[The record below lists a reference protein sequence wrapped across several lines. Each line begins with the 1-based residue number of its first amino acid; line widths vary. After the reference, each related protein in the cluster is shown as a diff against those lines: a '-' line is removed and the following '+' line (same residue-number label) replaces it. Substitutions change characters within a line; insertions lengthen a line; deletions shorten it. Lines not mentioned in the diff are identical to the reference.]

1 MPRRKCFEGRRIC
14 LRKAPKD
21 HTLLGLC
28 VMYCGTGYRGLQLQ
42 THAPTHHT
50 VEGVLIQA
58 MKDVGLIEAI
68 ERGRVKGDMHHFA
81 RSCRTDRGVHA
92 VRNLICL
99 FVFTERIEAL
109 GGCEKIKE
117 MLNTTLP
124 LTIRIARVTPL
135 MGNFIPRF
143 SCNRRV
149 YHYLI
154 PAYAFVA
161 PCDYWKGF
169 YEKFPQAAELLRRC
183 CAEAR
188 SFLDLSPAESDPLLA
203 ALLAA
208 VTRANDLLLRYVMG
222 THRFHSFSVD
232 LPQRGVSGWNRKIIV
247 PSSNEAVRSVYR
259 CEIAPRVFLLPRN
272 TTGLTRAEFQAAL
285 QILGKDSSLAS
296 SSVLLSSLLEA
307 AATAERSSVDDFPS
321 DAPLPF
327 LVFQIEG
334 NSFLFNMIRKI
345 VGTLIAVL
353 RGARETLFAEAL
365 SPDRRVVCP
374 LAPGPYLYLFLSTY
388 RRYDTVVRGSRS
400 VRFRPIAHEWRG
412 EVTEAAATFAR
423 SSVAAD
429 VVDLDLNRTPA
440 IGTLLAARDAARR
453 VTRPCWE
460 EEEDCHLLAL
470 KDYHPVAVEPHP
482 PFSEMTMFLR
492 SLRVHNWSIE
502 VVKSPACASVVS
514 PKGGGHLTSNENDDK
529 MNKTHKRK
537 RQGLAE
543 DLAAEGGRPLKIK
556 RSCEDT
562 NGGGSG
568 ESSVLM
574 KTLDNR
580 DAGNKENPKMDA
592 DADGDDDDDDDDGW
606 IYVAPTEEAAR
617 SKRREYHQKQRERS
631 RAWVHGG
638 PEKEGAAAD
647 WESDGGGSE

>member
-1 MPRRKCFEGRRIC
+1 
-14 LRKAPKD
+14 
-21 HTLLGLC
+21 
-28 VMYCGTGYRGLQLQ
+28 MYCGTGYRGLQLQ
-42 THAPTHHT
+42 THAPTHYT

-99 FVFTERIEAL
+99 FVFTERLEAL
-109 GGCEKIKE
+109 GGCEKLKE
-117 MLNTTLP
+117 MLNTALP
-124 LTIRIARVTPL
+124 LTIRVARVTPL

-154 PAYAFVA
+154 PAYAFLA
-161 PCDYWKGF
+161 PCDHWKSF
-169 YEKFPQAAELLRRC
+169 YEKFPQAAELLRRR

-208 VTRANDLLLRYVMG
+208 VTRANELLLRYVVG

-232 LPQRGVSGWNRKIIV
+232 VPQRGVSGCNRKVIV

-259 CEIAPRVFLLPRN
+259 CEIAPRVFLLPQN

-285 QILGKDSSLAS
+285 QIVGKDASLAS
-296 SSVLLSSLLEA
+296 TSSLLSCLLEA
-307 AATAERSSVDDFPS
+307 AATAERFSVDGFPS
-321 DAPLPF
+321 DVSLPF
-327 LVFQIEG
+327 LIFQIEG

-400 VRFRPIAHEWRG
+400 VRFHPIAHEWRG

-423 SSVAAD
+423 LSVAAD

-440 IGTLLAARDAARR
+440 IGTLLAARDVARR
-453 VTRPCWE
+453 VTRPGWE
-460 EEEDCHLLAL
+460 EEEDCHLLGL
-470 KDYHPVAVEPHP
+470 KDYHPAAVEPHP

-502 VVKSPACASVVS
+502 VVKSSICARVVS
-514 PKGGGHLTSNENDDK
+514 PTGGGHLISNENDDK
-529 MNKTHKRK
+529 INKTHKRL
-537 RQGLAE
+537 RQGMTE
-543 DLAAEGGRPLKIK
+543 DLAAEVGRPLKIK

-562 NGGGSG
+562 NGEGSE
-568 ESSVLM
+568 ESSVL
-574 KTLDNR
+574 KETPDNR
-580 DAGNKENPKMDA
+580 DAGNNENPKMDA
-592 DADGDDDDDDDDGW
+592 DADDDDDDGW
-606 IYVAPTEEAAR
+606 IYVATTEEAAR
-617 SKRREYHQKQRERS
+617 CKRREYHQKQREHS

-638 PEKEGAAAD
+638 TEKEGAIAD
-647 WESDGGGSE
+647 WNSDEGGSE